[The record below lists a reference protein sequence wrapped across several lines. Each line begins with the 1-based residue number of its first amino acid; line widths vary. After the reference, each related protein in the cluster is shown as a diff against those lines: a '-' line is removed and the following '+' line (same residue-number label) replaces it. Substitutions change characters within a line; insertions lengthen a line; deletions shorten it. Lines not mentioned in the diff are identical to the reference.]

1 MSVNDNPNPQS
12 ALVGTSQINSCRDL
26 ILWIPYR
33 PAALY
38 WSQGGTTTQALLQQG
53 EPYNFTPLL
62 AVDANLNPRVACTG
76 CPRSIAV
83 WTRNSASLNLPAR
96 VTVTRALQKAC
107 KIVPFDLSSERR
119 YIIVLQLT
127 TSTQVGAV
135 RPAG

>member
-62 AVDANLNPRVACTG
+62 AVDANFRLRSSVYLSYDICCQWNANYPAPRRR
-76 CPRSIAV
+76 RSGH
-83 WTRNSASLNLPAR
+83 T
-96 VTVTRALQKAC
+96 
-107 KIVPFDLSSERR
+107 
-119 YIIVLQLT
+119 
-127 TSTQVGAV
+127 
-135 RPAG
+135 